1 MTASTDVP
9 GKTHHVIPAASPR
22 RRVLG
27 RRYAPAATG
36 IALVLLMT
44 ACSEWGALADRVA
57 QAEFNAA
64 ETSVVN
70 PSDQAGGTLRYALA
84 ADFDSPDPGN
94 TYYAFSWNFTRY
106 YARTLLTYAS
116 EPGKGGIELVPDLAA
131 EMPRPNDDA
140 TEWTLRLQKG
150 LRYEDGTTITAED
163 VKYAIARSNFDAREL
178 TNGPTYFRE
187 LLANSDDYR
196 GPHATED
203 EPLAGFDGIETP
215 DEHTLVFHLNRSF
228 AEFPY
233 VLVQPQTAPVP
244 AEADQGERYQD
255 HVLSSGPYKFDGK
268 YRPGDGLDLKRNKEW
283 DPRTDPARPAL
294 PDRVEVDIGIDQ
306 NEIDQ
311 RLVNGE
317 VDIDLAG
324 VGLGPAMKDPL
335 ITDENLRPNVDNPQT
350 STLRYMNI
358 STVVEPLD
366 DVACRR
372 AIMYAADRKALQQ
385 AWGGDTGGDIAT
397 QIMPPTLPGTDPSLD
412 PYPSKDNSGDLA
424 AAREELEKC
433 GRPDGFSTSIGTRA
447 DHPGEVSS
455 AEALQQALAR
465 VGIETEIKQYPADSY
480 TNTQVG
486 SPDFVHE
493 HGLGLT
499 VYGWAP
505 DWASGYGFMSKILN
519 GNAIQQAGNANIAEL
534 DDPRTNDLFAKAATI
549 DDAEERASIY
559 TQIEERALEE
569 AAILPVV
576 FERTVM
582 YRPPHLTNVYH
593 HAGYSMYDYMS
604 LGTTRE

>member
-9 GKTHHVIPAASPR
+9 GKAHHVIPAASPR

-465 VGIETEIKQYPADSY
+465 VGIETEIKQYPSDSF
-480 TNTQVG
+480 TNTQAAHRT
-486 SPDFVHE
+486 SCTSTPRPDRVRLGTGLGQWLRVHE
-493 HGLGLT
+493 QDPERQRHPTGGQRQHR
-499 VYGWAP
+499 G
-505 DWASGYGFMSKILN
+505 
-519 GNAIQQAGNANIAEL
+519 AGRCAHQRLVRRGRHDRRRRGTRI
-534 DDPRTNDLFAKAATI
+534 DLHT
-549 DDAEERASIY
+549 DRRASPG
-559 TQIEERALEE
+559 RGRDSARG
-569 AAILPVV
+569 V
-576 FERTVM
+576 RTHGDVSPTASDQ
-582 YRPPHLTNVYH
+582 RVPPRGLLHVRLHVLGH
-593 HAGYSMYDYMS
+593 HP
-604 LGTTRE
+604 